1 MATGRRK
8 VGETSPRGRA
18 SRLAT
23 EIRGHNRSHH
33 GYRLSAED
41 GAIDTTAMVNR
52 VEQNQSQDAGSSQ
65 RRRGFGVEGALAHD
79 IVREL
84 APAAE
89 RAGYHTFWVNDEAHG
104 DGLAALREAAA
115 VTTTIRLG
123 VGVIP
128 LDRQGPERIAV
139 RVKELALPLERL
151 TLGVGS
157 GRPAGGLK
165 RVRNGVAALRDAIE
179 ATLVVAAIGP
189 RMLSLAGEIGDGVLL
204 DWPAPTYVEG
214 AAEIVARCAAGA
226 SRPCPWIGGYVFTAV
241 GSAGIAKLRTEA
253 EHYAAI
259 PSYAAHFARMGVG
272 PMGAVASAE
281 DAATLEESLAPFDAV
296 LDETVV
302 RAVVAEETAS
312 AYVAVLAA
320 AAPW

>member
-1 MATGRRK
+1 MAN
-8 VGETSPRGRA
+8 EA
-18 SRLAT
+18 N
-23 EIRGHNRSHH
+23 E
-33 GYRLSAED
+33 
-41 GAIDTTAMVNR
+41 TTAIVVNR
-52 VEQNQSQDAGSSQ
+52 VERNQSQHDRSSQ

-89 RAGYHTFWVNDEAHG
+89 AAGYHTFWVNDEAHG
-104 DGLAALREAAA
+104 DGLASLRQAAA

-128 LDRQGPERIAV
+128 LDRQGPQRIAA
-139 RVKELALPLERL
+139 RVKELGLPVERL

-157 GRPAGGLK
+157 GRPAGGLQ
-165 RVRNGVAALRDAIE
+165 RVQNGVSALRDAID

-189 RMLSLAGEIGDGVLL
+189 RMLSLAGEIADGVLL
-204 DWPAPTYVEG
+204 DWPAPAYVEG
-214 AAEIVARCAAGA
+214 AAEIVARGAAEAG
-226 SRPCPWIGGYVFTAV
+226 RPRPWIGGYVFTAV
-241 GSAGIAKLRTEA
+241 GSAGIAKLREEA

-259 PSYAAHFARMGVG
+259 PSYAAHFARMGVE
-272 PMGAVASAE
+272 PMGTVAYAE
-281 DAATLEESLAPFDAV
+281 DAATLKERLSPFDAV

-312 AYVAVLAA
+312 AYLAVLTAA
-320 AAPW
+320 SPA

>member
-1 MATGRRK
+1 MA
-8 VGETSPRGRA
+8 
-18 SRLAT
+18 
-23 EIRGHNRSHH
+23 
-33 GYRLSAED
+33 
-41 GAIDTTAMVNR
+41 VNR
-52 VEQNQSQDAGSSQ
+52 VERNQSQHTSGSQ

-89 RAGYHTFWVNDEAHG
+89 AAGYYTFWVNDEAHG
-104 DGLAALREAAA
+104 DGLAALHEVAA

-128 LDRQGPERIAV
+128 LDRQGPERIAA
-139 RVKELALPLERL
+139 RVKGLALPVERL

-157 GRPAGGLK
+157 GRPVGGLE
-165 RVRNGVAALRDAIE
+165 RVRDGVAALRDATA

-189 RMLSLAGEIGDGVLL
+189 RMLSLAGQIADGVLL
-204 DWPAPTYVEG
+204 DWPAPTYVES
-214 AAEIVARCAAGA
+214 AAEIVARGAAEA
-226 SRPCPWIGGYVFTAV
+226 SRPRPWIGGYVFTTV
-241 GSAGIAKLRTEA
+241 GSPGIAKLREEA

-272 PMGAVASAE
+272 PMGTVACTD

-302 RAVVAEETAS
+302 RAVVAEETTS
-312 AYVAVLAA
+312 AYLAVLTA
-320 AAPW
+320 AAPG

>member
-1 MATGRRK
+1 
-8 VGETSPRGRA
+8 
-18 SRLAT
+18 
-23 EIRGHNRSHH
+23 
-33 GYRLSAED
+33 
-41 GAIDTTAMVNR
+41 MVNQ
-52 VEQNQSQDAGSSQ
+52 VEKNQSQDARSSQ
-65 RRRGFGVEGALAHD
+65 QRRGFGVEGALAHD

-104 DGLAALREAAA
+104 DGLAALHEAAA

-128 LDRQGPERIAV
+128 LDRQGPERIALRV
-139 RVKELALPLERL
+139 RELALPVERL

-157 GRPAGGLK
+157 GHPAGGLE
-165 RVRNGVAALRDAIE
+165 RVRNGVAALRDSTT

-214 AAEIVARCAAGA
+214 AAEIVAQGAANA
-226 SRPCPWIGGYVFTAV
+226 DRPRPWIGGYVFTAV
-241 GSAGIAKLRTEA
+241 GNPGIAKLRTEA

-272 PMGAVASAE
+272 PMGTVACGE
-281 DAATLEESLAPFDAV
+281 DAAALERNLAPFDAV

-302 RAVVAEETAS
+302 RAVVAAKAAS
-312 AYVAVLAA
+312 AVEYLEVLHA
-320 AAPW
+320 AAPG